1 MAQVQQ
7 RLLRLC
13 LLAGSL
19 TALAAEPRYF
29 PDDPLWKMPPPVP
42 IRGPSLVK
50 LNDLYDF
57 VRQTSRPD
65 PRRPVMAGAVNTL
78 GGVPDSLWFT
88 NRHATR
94 RLSLEELQRGP
105 GNGAGPIPPYIVFAA
120 KTEGISQG
128 FQIQDSRGR
137 RYLAKPDP
145 ESNPEMASAADVIGS
160 KFFYALG
167 YNTPQNYIVNIQR
180 AQLKVG
186 EGATVAGA
194 GNRRRAM
201 TEKDLDIILDR
212 VPRRR
217 DGSFRMVASLFLPGR
232 PIGPF
237 RYEGTRSDDPNDLV
251 RHENRRDLRGL
262 HVLCA
267 WLNHTDSKSGNTL
280 DTEVEENKIRVIK
293 HHLIDFGAM
302 LGSDSDMPKDAR
314 FGYEY
319 TIPKTSTA
327 LKKMWTFGLIVEPWE
342 RAVHTDDRAV
352 GRFEA
357 LVFDPEK
364 WVPNYPNPAFL
375 SRGPEDEYWAAKLV
389 MSFTDEDIRAIVATG
404 QYSRRASAEYIAKT
418 LIARRD
424 KIGRTYL
431 QKVLALDNFRVN
443 AGRLEFDDLAVKHG
457 YVPERAYQVE
467 WSRFDNNTQ
476 VHYLL
481 PAAKDF
487 TLPAGQSQYVAAKIA
502 VPGDAR
508 RTVTVFVRDGRQVV
522 GIDRTW

>member
-1 MAQVQQ
+1 MAQIQQ
-7 RLLRLC
+7 RLLRLG
-13 LLAGSL
+13 LLAASL
-19 TALAAEPRYF
+19 APLGAEPRFF

-42 IRGPSLVK
+42 IRGPNPVK

-57 VRQTSRPD
+57 VRQTAKPD
-65 PRRPVMAGAVNTL
+65 PRRPMMAGAVNTL

-94 RLSLEELQRGP
+94 RMTIEELRRGP
-105 GNGAGPIPPYIVFAA
+105 GNGTGPVPPYVVVAA
-120 KTEGISQG
+120 KTEGISPG
-128 FQIQDSRGR
+128 FTLEDSKR
-137 RYLAKPDP
+137 RRFLVKPDP

-167 YNTPQNYIVNIQR
+167 YNTPQNYIVNVQR

-217 DGSFRMVASLFLPGR
+217 DGSLRMMASLFLEGSA
-232 PIGPF
+232 IGPF

-280 DTEVEENKIRVIK
+280 DTVVEENGIRVIK

-319 TIPKTSTA
+319 IIPKTSTA
-327 LKKMWTFGLIVEPWE
+327 LKKMWSFGLVVEPWE
-342 RAVHTDDRAV
+342 RAVHPDDPAV

-375 SRGPEDEYWAAKLV
+375 SRGAEDEYWAAKLV

-404 QYSRRASAEYIAKT
+404 QYSSYGSAQYVTKT

-424 KIGRTYL
+424 KIGRTYF
-431 QKVLALDNFRVN
+431 QKVLALDNFRV
-443 AGRLEFDDLAVKHG
+443 AGGRLEFEDLAVKHG
-457 YVPERAYQVE
+457 YVPQRQYQIE
-467 WSRFDNNTQ
+467 WSRFDNDTN
-476 VHYLL
+476 VNYVL
-481 PAAKDF
+481 PEAKDF
-487 TLPAGQSQYVAAKIA
+487 AIPATPSQYLAAKIT
-502 VPGDAR
+502 VKGDSR
-508 RTVTVFVRDGRQVV
+508 RIIAVFVRQGREVV